1 MPNRS
6 RSPLDAWL
14 PALLLIAGTLAFLGG
29 GRQHPQVNSSTMPSG
44 SAEEYL
50 RHFADMILSMP
61 TWEPVHTLILFGPVL
76 WALGAAASVRL
87 LPSRA
92 AVLGEVGRTALLA
105 GAGLWALAFVL
116 DGYAGPR
123 YAQAV
128 MAAGTG
134 NDAAAIASFGANAF
148 LMARI
153 GMVSVVLIAVAPIS
167 LGVALLF
174 ESRVRSWRAAVGVLG
189 VLVGAWP
196 MIATLQGEFY
206 PAPFTS
212 VHWTTTAIS
221 LGAWFLLFGT
231 ALPGLL
237 SSNQAVSLHK
247 PVDLVAGEPA
257 HS

>member
-6 RSPLDAWL
+6 RSQLDAWL

-29 GRQHPQVNSSTMPSG
+29 GRQHPRVNSSTMPSG

-50 RHFADMILSMP
+50 RHFADMIVSMP
-61 TWEPVHTLILFGPVL
+61 NWEPVHTLILFGPVL
-76 WALGAAASVRL
+76 WALGAASSVRL
-87 LPSRA
+87 LPSGA

-128 MAAGTG
+128 MAAGRG

-153 GMVSVVLIAVAPIS
+153 GMVSVALIAVAAMS
-167 LGVALLF
+167 FGVALLLDA
-174 ESRVRSWRAAVGVLG
+174 RVRSWRAVVGILG

-196 MIATLQGEFY
+196 VIATLQGEFY
-206 PAPFTS
+206 PGPFTS

-221 LGAWFLLFGT
+221 LGAWFLLLGT

-237 SSNQAVSLHK
+237 SSKLAVSLQN
-247 PVDLVAGEPA
+247 PVDIVVVEPA